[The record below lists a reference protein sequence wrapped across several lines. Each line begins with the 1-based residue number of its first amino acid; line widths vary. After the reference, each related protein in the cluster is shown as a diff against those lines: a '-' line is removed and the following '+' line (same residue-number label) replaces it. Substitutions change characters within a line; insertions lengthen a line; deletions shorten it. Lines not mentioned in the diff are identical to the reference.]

1 MPKCKYCGRNIPKS
15 DKDLCRYC
23 GSREPFDLITSETK
37 DITQFIDFDP
47 NLSSNFNRKKVK
59 KYSFLAMFLGIFAA
73 HLFYVNKVKQ
83 AVILLISN
91 LIFIGGAG
99 ALLMLAHFSDNFY
112 PLYWIISF
120 AFLFVVYVILGVVIL
135 FKGEV
140 VDRDGHQLN

>member
-1 MPKCKYCGRNIPKS
+1 
-15 DKDLCRYC
+15 
-23 GSREPFDLITSETK
+23 
-37 DITQFIDFDP
+37 
-47 NLSSNFNRKKVK
+47 
-59 KYSFLAMFLGIFAA
+59 MFLGIFAA
-73 HLFYVNKVKQ
+73 HLFYINKIKH

-99 ALLMLAHFSDNFY
+99 ALLMLTHFSDSFY

-120 AFLFVVYVILGVVIL
+120 GILFIVYLIVGIIVL

>member
-1 MPKCKYCGRNIPKS
+1 
-15 DKDLCRYC
+15 
-23 GSREPFDLITSETK
+23 
-37 DITQFIDFDP
+37 
-47 NLSSNFNRKKVK
+47 
-59 KYSFLAMFLGIFAA
+59 MFLGIFAA

>member
-1 MPKCKYCGRNIPKS
+1 MPKCKYCGRIIPKA

-23 GSREPFDLITSETK
+23 GSREPFDLVTSETK
-37 DITQFIDFDP
+37 DITQFIDYDP
-47 NLSSNFNRKKVK
+47 SLNNAFKRKSLK
-59 KYSFLAMFLGIFAA
+59 KYSFLMLFLGIFAA
-73 HLFYVNKVKQ
+73 HLFYVKKTKQ

-99 ALLMLAHFSDNFY
+99 ALIMLGHFSDNFY

-120 AFLFVVYVILGVVIL
+120 GILFLTYLILGVVIM

-140 VDRDGHQLN
+140 VDHDGHPLK

>member
-1 MPKCKYCGRNIPKS
+1 MPKCKNCGRIIPKA

-23 GSREPFDLITSETK
+23 GSREPFDLVTSETK
-37 DITQFIDFDP
+37 DITQFIDYDP
-47 NLSSNFNRKKVK
+47 SLNNAFKRKSLK
-59 KYSFLAMFLGIFAA
+59 KYSFLMLFLGIFAA
-73 HLFYVNKVKQ
+73 HLFYVKKAKQ

-99 ALLMLAHFSDNFY
+99 ALIMLGHFSDNFY

-120 AFLFVVYVILGVVIL
+120 GILFLTYLILGVVIM

-140 VDRDGHQLN
+140 VDHDGHPLK

>member
-1 MPKCKYCGRNIPKS
+1 MPKCKFCGRTIPKS

-23 GSREPFDLITSETK
+23 GGREPFDLVTNETK

-47 NLSSNFNRKKVK
+47 ELSGIFKRKSLK
-59 KYSFLAMFLGIFAA
+59 KYSFLMIFLGIFAA
-73 HLFYVNKVKQ
+73 HLFYVKKIKA

-91 LIFIGGAG
+91 LVFIGGAG
-99 ALLMLAHFSDNFY
+99 ALIMLGHFSDNFY

-120 AFLFVVYVILGVVIL
+120 GILFLVYLILGIIVL

-140 VDRDGHQLN
+140 VDHQGHPLK

>member
-1 MPKCKYCGRNIPKS
+1 MPKCKYCGRTIPKA

-23 GSREPFDLITSETK
+23 GSREPFDLVSSETK

-47 NLSSNFNRKKVK
+47 TLVNQFKRKKLKV
-59 KYSFLAMFLGIFAA
+59 YSFLTMFLGIFAA
-73 HLFYVNKVKQ
+73 HLFYIGKKRNGI
-83 AVILLISN
+83 ILLISN

-99 ALLMLAHFSDNFY
+99 ALLMLAHFSDSFY

-120 AFLFVVYVILGVVIL
+120 GILFLVYLIMGIVIM

-140 VDRDGHQLN
+140 VDQDGHQLN